1 MKKWLSAVLAA
12 VLALS
17 LAACGASGGA
27 SSAAAA
33 GSGTGLAAG
42 QTIEGTFTYMAKG
55 MVGIETLQLVF
66 AKDGT
71 VKFSLPNN
79 AVVKDV
85 YDGTYV
91 VDDSGTVQI
100 TGLKAED
107 TASQYQVPGLWDWID
122 PGTGNAA
129 VTLDLAK
136 NTFAPAAG
144 AASGA
149 ASGAA
154 ALPASLPAQQAAST
168 AAASF
173 SGKSYTDVAYASES
187 ASQVLDLYVPAGDG
201 PCPLVILV
209 HGGGFQF
216 GDKQMPLVQSMF
228 ALRDAGYAVATVNY
242 RLSGEATFPAAVA
255 DVKAAVRYLRANAS
269 QYNLDAD
276 RFAIWGESAGAYLAV
291 MTAIT
296 DDGTLT
302 GDVTEN
308 ADVSSSVKAV
318 LDFYGP
324 VTFFDMDAD
333 FAALGKTTSTN
344 DASSFESAFVGT
356 PIGQLTDAQKQ
367 EISPLCYISSDTALK
382 VWIQVGDADENVPY
396 TQSQRLADA
405 FTSAIGADSV
415 QFEILPG
422 AAHEDPAFY
431 TADNL
436 AKVTAWLDANLK
448 A

>member
-1 MKKWLSAVLAA
+1 MKKWLSLLLAA
-12 VLALS
+12 ALAFG
-17 LAACGASGGA
+17 LAACGAA
-27 SSAAAA
+27 ESA
-33 GSGTGLAAG
+33 GSSGTGLAAG
-42 QTIEGTFTYMAKG
+42 QAVEGTFTCKAKG
-55 MVGIETLQLVF
+55 VVGIETLQLVF

-79 AVVKDV
+79 PVVKDV
-85 YDGTYV
+85 YDGTYA
-91 VDDSGTVQI
+91 VDASGTVQI
-100 TGLKAED
+100 TGFRAED
-107 TASQYQVPGLWDWID
+107 TASQYQVPGLWGWID
-122 PGTGNAA
+122 PTSGNAA
-129 VTLDLAK
+129 VTLDLAQ
-136 NTFAPAAG
+136 NTFAPAQ
-144 AASGA
+144 GA

-154 ALPASLPAQQAAST
+154 AASGALSASLPAQPAAS
-168 AAASF
+168 AASADF
-173 SGKSYTDVAYASES
+173 SGKTYTDVAYASES
-187 ASQVLDLYVPAGDG
+187 AAQVLDLYVPEGDG

-255 DVKAAVRYLRANAS
+255 DVKAAVRYLRANAA
-269 QYNLDAD
+269 QYGLDAD
-276 RFAIWGESAGAYLAV
+276 RFAVWGESAGAYLAV
-291 MTAIT
+291 MTAVT
-296 DDGTLT
+296 DDSTLT
-302 GDVTEN
+302 GDVQDN
-308 ADVSSSVKAV
+308 AGVSSSVKAV

-333 FAALGKTTSTN
+333 FAALGKTTATN
-344 DASSFESAFVGT
+344 EASSFESAFVGT
-356 PIGQLTDAQKQ
+356 PIGQLTDTQKQ
-367 EISPLCYISSDTALK
+367 EISPLSYIDADTALH

-405 FTSAIGADSV
+405 FTAAIGAENV

>member
-1 MKKWLSAVLAA
+1 MKKWLSVMLAA
-12 VLALS
+12 ALVLS
-17 LAACGASGGA
+17 LAACGASG
-27 SSAAAA
+27 SAASA
-33 GSGTGLAAG
+33 SGTGLTEG
-42 QTIEGTFTYMAKG
+42 QAIDGTFTCKAKG
-55 MVGIETLQLVF
+55 VVGIETLQLVF
-66 AKDGT
+66 SGDGT

-85 YDGTYV
+85 YDGTYA
-91 VDDSGTVQI
+91 VDASGTVQI

-107 TASQYQVPGLWDWID
+107 TSSQYQIPGLWNWID
-122 PGTGNAA
+122 SATGNAA
-129 VTLDLAK
+129 VTLDLSQM
-136 NTFAPAAG
+136 TFAPAES
-144 AASGA
+144 AASDAAGGA
-149 ASGAA
+149 
-154 ALPASLPAQQAAST
+154 ASLPAQQTADST
-168 AAASF
+168 AASDF

-187 ASQVLDLYVPAGDG
+187 AAQVLDLYVPEGEG

-255 DVKAAVRYLRANAS
+255 DVKAAVRYLRANA
-269 QYNLDAD
+269 QKYGLDAD

-291 MTAIT
+291 MTAVT
-296 DDGTLT
+296 DDNTLK
-302 GDVTEN
+302 GDVSDN

-333 FAALGKTTSTN
+333 FAALGKTTATN

-367 EISPLCYISSDTALK
+367 EISPLGYISSDTALK
-382 VWIQVGDADENVPY
+382 VWIQVGDADQNVPY

-405 FTSAIGADSV
+405 FTSAIGAESV
-415 QFEILPG
+415 QFEVLPG

-436 AKVTAWLDANLK
+436 ARVTAWLDANLK